1 MDESV
6 IDTVKT
12 LEDTGKKQYQDFVRN
27 VLEDRTRSIHEP
39 IKRNSLVIF
48 KKPNNHARGRRSK
61 FFRTMSNFLV
71 NCTSPCMQ
79 NREEDLSEFFPHE
92 IQFFPPSLSDFGNPH
107 LPSTKSELLYDI
119 LSSLNEPSRRQP
131 TIASPGWW
139 CHRPLPSDPTTAVST
154 FNEYAD
160 RVFIPYLEKQLQE
173 SRRLDVVWDTYIP
186 DSLKESTRF
195 KRGKG
200 VGRKVSGQTKLPAGN
215 WMDFLRDSTNK
226 KELFT
231 FLTTNV
237 DEFNYLE
244 AKVVYVISGQ
254 SVLSISSGIPMP
266 SCNHEEADTR
276 VVVHVLHALEQG
288 QKIVLVRTVATL
300 TL

>member
-1 MDESV
+1 M
-6 IDTVKT
+6 
-12 LEDTGKKQYQDFVRN
+12 
-27 VLEDRTRSIHEP
+27 
-39 IKRNSLVIF
+39 
-48 KKPNNHARGRRSK
+48 
-61 FFRTMSNFLV
+61 
-71 NCTSPCMQ
+71 
-79 NREEDLSEFFPHE
+79 
-92 IQFFPPSLSDFGNPH
+92 
-107 LPSTKSELLYDI
+107 
-119 LSSLNEPSRRQP
+119 
-131 TIASPGWW
+131 
-139 CHRPLPSDPTTAVST
+139 ST

-200 VGRKVSGQTKLPAGN
+200 VGRKVSGQTKLPGN

-266 SCNHEEADTR
+266 SCNHEETDTR

-288 QKIVLVRTVATL
+288 QKTVLVRTVDTDVVAILVGTFYHL
-300 TL
+300 AVVQPLLDIWVAFGTGKNYRFYSINGICARLNIALSSVNFISTNFSF